1 MSQIERFHLPPLEM
15 REGLRWNQYLFDSLL
30 GIAGALLVTFI
41 IYLFH
46 LYPRI
51 PNISLLYIL
60 VVLALASTRG
70 LYAAIVTSVIAFL
83 SFDFFL
89 VPPYYTF
96 NIAMRQEF
104 FMNLCAIRIEKRIWS
119 SS

>member
-1 MSQIERFHLPPLEM
+1 MSQEQAMSKIERFPLPPLEM
-15 REGLRWNQYLFDSLL
+15 REGLRWSQYLVDSLL
-30 GIAGALLVTFI
+30 GIVGALLVTFI
-41 IYLFH
+41 IYFFH

-70 LYAAIVTSVIAFL
+70 LYAAIVTSVIGFL

-96 NIAMRQEF
+96 TIAKIDACLALF
-104 FMNLCAIRIEKRIWS
+104 I
-119 SS
+119 